1 MRVWPLIIFLIV
13 ECTIPEFPEQGQSGY
28 EQLPSWLKG
37 WYHLPFQLLRV
48 ITPGILWFTLRL
60 YKPLTARCE
69 SAFLSGKIEKSET
82 AQERTRQTDGGEKRL
97 GTFADLTIRSYLE
110 ALQASRLSRM
120 FHIRS
125 WLEQALVFRKPLR
138 VLLMPWA
145 ASRLAAF
152 ANVSH
157 SLMTRASSRPC
168 QSRMSLFFPAFSEK
182 GKTGRIP
189 DESFQKNVQKRTKG
203 RWCWLEWTGYQS
215 VQPDIP
221 LFDLTGNN

>member
-48 ITPGILWFTLRL
+48 ITPGILWFNLRL

-97 GTFADLTIRSYLE
+97 STVANLTIRSCLEPAALGVHPPLCLYL
-110 ALQASRLSRM
+110 SGFM
-120 FHIRS
+120 D
-125 WLEQALVFRKPLR
+125 
-138 VLLMPWA
+138 
-145 ASRLAAF
+145 
-152 ANVSH
+152 
-157 SLMTRASSRPC
+157 SSRPARLSAIAVC
-168 QSRMSLFFPAFSEK
+168 FNLALQLK
-182 GKTGRIP
+182 
-189 DESFQKNVQKRTKG
+189 
-203 RWCWLEWTGYQS
+203 
-215 VQPDIP
+215 
-221 LFDLTGNN
+221 